1 MYADTI
7 TPLKPVK
14 VRPWGPGRGY
24 TTVQAMNDK
33 KILFVIT
40 KSGWGGAQAYVYAL
54 ATAMAGKGAKVT
66 VALGGA
72 GLPGNATG
80 LLASG
85 LEAAGIEAI
94 VIPSL
99 VRDIS
104 LGQEWRAFKELRA
117 IIGHLKPDALHLN
130 SSKAAGLGALAGRL
144 EGVKRIV
151 FTVHGWPY
159 REPGSYRRSVLIWLA
174 SLITVLLSHVTIVVS
189 KADKKTV
196 LGMLPQVKHI
206 PLGLEN
212 FSMKTHCDARA
223 LLGNIPEEA
232 YVIGT
237 IAELTNNKGLEYGI
251 RAFAN
256 LKQRGFA
263 DRYVILGDGELKEVL
278 VHLARE
284 LGVADSVHFIGFV
297 PDARSYL
304 AAFDVFLLPSLK
316 EGLPYALLEASIAGR
331 PIVASDVGGIPEIL
345 ERYGTGILVPPRRP
359 NAIVQAVIS
368 LKKRGANAATPPTCY
383 LLTEM
388 IEETAALY

>member
-1 MYADTI
+1 MD
-7 TPLKPVK
+7 
-14 VRPWGPGRGY
+14 G
-24 TTVQAMNDK
+24 K
-33 KILFVIT
+33 KILYVIT

-54 ATAMAGKGAKVT
+54 ATAMAAQGAKVT

-72 GLPGNATG
+72 GVPGGATG

-85 LEAAGIEAI
+85 LEAAGIEVI

-104 LGQEWRAFKELRA
+104 LGQELKALNELRA
-117 IIGHLKPDALHLN
+117 IIRHLRPDVLHLN

-151 FTVHGWPY
+151 YTVHGWPY

-174 SLITVLLSHVTIVVS
+174 SLATVLLSHVTIVVS
-189 KADKKTV
+189 RADKKTV
-196 LGMLPQVKHI
+196 LGALPQVKHI
-206 PLGLEN
+206 PLGLET
-212 FSMKTHCDARA
+212 FSIKTHCDARA
-223 LLGNIPEEA
+223 LLGNIPEDA
-232 YVIGT
+232 YVVGT

-251 RAFAN
+251 RAFAS

-263 DRYVILGDGELKEVL
+263 DYYVILGDGELKDSL

-284 LGVADSVHFIGFV
+284 LQVADSVRFAGFV

-368 LKKRGANAATPPTCY
+368 LKKNGKAGAETPACY
-383 LLTEM
+383 LLTSM
-388 IEETAALY
+388 IEETAKLY